1 MPRLSPITLGLS
13 VLMIAILTTAAI
25 LMVGARHTRERAS
38 VEGETAEAPPGAA
51 APTPAPEVT
60 VAPPP
65 PPPPAPPPLPAA
77 APAQPAPVMAVATA
91 PDPDAQAPGEDAQ
104 LAAAPPNRRALL
116 TVNHNR
122 RRQQADENVFNSLG
136 LPEETRAAI
145 RRINEEY
152 RRQTEPTTPAAPASP
167 PPVEVGEAAA
177 ALKAREAAITQLLG
191 PDQAKEFDS
200 QERAAVLR
208 LRGKYR
214 FEWGRQLRE

>member
-13 VLMIAILTTAAI
+13 VLMIAILSTAAV
-25 LMVGARHTRERAS
+25 LMVGARHERERATF
-38 VEGETAEAPPGAA
+38 EAETAEAPPKAA
-51 APTPAPEVT
+51 APPPAPEEIT

-65 PPPPAPPPLPAA
+65 PPRPAPAPAA
-77 APAQPAPVMAVATA
+77 TQPAPVVAVATA
-91 PDPDAQAPGEDAQ
+91 PDTDAQATGDDAQ
-104 LAAAPPNRRALL
+104 LTAAPPNRRALL
-116 TVNHNR
+116 QVNHNR
-122 RRQQADENVFNSLG
+122 RRQEADETVFNNLG
-136 LPEETRAAI
+136 LPEQTRAAI
-145 RRINEEY
+145 RQINEEY

-167 PPVEVGEAAA
+167 PPVEVGDASA
-177 ALKAREAAITQLLG
+177 ALKARQAAITQLLG